1 MTDDTQQARATEP
14 MYLGWPPNSPAMS
27 PDEME
32 RHEAQEAERRT
43 EYARSQALMTISTV
57 MAGSACTASH
67 LINMAEE
74 IAQYIQHGKPAREP
88 VNLKPVEGT

>member
-1 MTDDTQQARATEP
+1 MIVSVPVAAARQA
-14 MYLGWPPNSPAMS
+14 
-27 PDEME
+27 
-32 RHEAQEAERRT
+32 